1 MANRSL
7 IEVKGSAQLARSLR
21 KAGADAKDL
30 KAVNRKAADLV
41 VPAAQS
47 QVPVR
52 SGRLAKTI
60 RAGATQKAG
69 VIRAGRASVPYAGP
83 IHWGWPG
90 HHIKP
95 HPYLADAAK
104 ATGPAWVNLYETE
117 IKRIIEQVQGA

>member
-83 IHWGWPG
+83 IHWGCPG
-90 HHIKP
+90 HHIQP

-104 ATGPAWVNLYETE
+104 ATEPAWVNLYETE